1 MFSLNEHLRQHVHLQ
16 EVLGF
21 VGPHG
26 NAIGEQALS
35 SATGYGDFWVKAF
48 SVEYEDR

>member
-1 MFSLNEHLRQHVHLQ
+1 MFSLNEHLRRHVHLQ

-35 SATGYGDFWVKAF
+35 SAKAMEI
-48 SVEYEDR
+48 SGSKRLA

>member
-21 VGPHG
+21 VAPDG

-35 SATGYGDFWVKAF
+35 
-48 SVEYEDR
+48 